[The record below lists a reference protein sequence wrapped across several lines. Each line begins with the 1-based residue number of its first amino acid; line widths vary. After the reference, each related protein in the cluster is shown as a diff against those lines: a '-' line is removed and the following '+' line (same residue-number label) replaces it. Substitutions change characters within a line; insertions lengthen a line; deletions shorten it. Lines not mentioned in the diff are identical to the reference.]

1 MSSSPEAAQGA
12 DLGPLFAS
20 FTCKSLHVRNRIVMA
35 PMTRSFSPQGVPTD
49 EVAAYYRRRAE
60 GGVGL
65 IVSEGTAVNRPGA
78 VDASHIPRFHG
89 DAPLAGWKRVVD
101 EVNEAGGAIAPQLW
115 HIGAAPR
122 QPHHVGEV
130 PAEGESPSGRF
141 SATLDHGRTMSEED
155 IADTIAAFAEASAAA
170 KALGFAATQ
179 FHAAHGYLFD
189 QFFWEV
195 CNVRSD
201 GWGGHDLAQRSRF
214 AVEVVKAAR
223 AAVGEDFPIM
233 LRISQ
238 WKQQDYAVKLADG
251 PAELERWLVPL
262 AEAGVDIFDCSQ
274 RRFWVPEFDGSD
286 LNLAGWVKK
295 VTGRPTITV
304 GSVGLATE
312 FLSTH
317 GDRSVIKADVARID
331 DLVRRLE
338 RGDFDLVAVG
348 RALLA
353 DPAWPGKLREGR
365 ADEMRD
371 YSILD
376 RERLH

>member
-1 MSSSPEAAQGA
+1 MTNA
-12 DLGPLFAS
+12 LFTPFA
-20 FTCKSLHVRNRIVMA
+20 CKSLQLRNRIVMA
-35 PMTRSFSPQGVPTD
+35 PMTRSFSPQGIPTA

-65 IVSEGTAVNRPGA
+65 IITEGAAVDRPGA
-78 VDASHIPRFHG
+78 VDATHIPRFHG
-89 DAPLAGWKRVVD
+89 DESLAGWQHVVR
-101 EVNEAGGAIAPQLW
+101 EVEAAGASIAPQLW

-122 QPHHVGEV
+122 QPHHVGDLPGE
-130 PAEGESPSGRF
+130 PESPSGRF
-141 SATLDHGRTMSEED
+141 SATEEHGRSMSEED
-155 IADTIAAFAEASAAA
+155 IADTIAAFARASLAA
-170 KALGFAATQ
+170 KSLGFTATQ

-195 CNVRSD
+195 SNQRADS
-201 GWGGHDLAQRSRF
+201 WGGQNLAERNRF
-214 AVEVVKAAR
+214 AIETVRATR

-238 WKQQDYAVKLADG
+238 WKQQDYNAKLATG
-251 PAELERWLVPL
+251 PAELEQWLGPL
-262 AEAGVDIFDCSQ
+262 ADAGVDIFDCSQ
-274 RRFWVPEFDGSD
+274 RRFWIPEFEGSD

-317 GDRSVIKADVARID
+317 RDRSVIKADVARID

-353 DPAWPGKLREGR
+353 DPEWPGKLREGR
-365 ADEMRD
+365 IDEMKD

>member
-1 MSSSPEAAQGA
+1 MTDLLFSP
-12 DLGPLFAS
+12 
-20 FTCKSLHVRNRIVMA
+20 FTCKSLQVRNRIVMA
-35 PMTRSFSPQGVPTD
+35 PMTRSFSPSGVPSA

-65 IVSEGTAVNRPGA
+65 IITEGTAVDRPGA
-78 VDASHIPRFHG
+78 VDATHIPRFYG
-89 DAPLAGWKRVVD
+89 SASLEAWRRVVA
-101 EVNEAGGAIAPQLW
+101 EVDDAGGRIAPQLW

-130 PAEGESPSGRF
+130 PGEPESPSGRF
-141 SATLDHGRTMSEED
+141 SATIEHGRAMSDED
-155 IADTIAAFAEASAAA
+155 IADTIAAFARASADA
-170 KALGFAATQ
+170 KRLGFAATQ

-195 CNVRSD
+195 CNRRTD
-201 GWGGHDLAQRSRF
+201 DWGGPGLAERSRF
-214 AVEVVKAAR
+214 AIETIR
-223 AAVGEDFPIM
+223 ATRQAVGDDFPIM

-238 WKQQDYAVKLADG
+238 WKQQDYDVRLANG
-251 PAELERWLVPL
+251 PAELEQWLMPL

-274 RRFWVPEFDGSD
+274 RRFWVPEFEGSD

-295 VTGRPTITV
+295 VTGKSTITV

-312 FLSTH
+312 FMSTH
-317 GDRSVIKADVARID
+317 RDRGVIKADLARMN
-331 DLVRRLE
+331 DLLRRLD

-353 DPAWPGKLREGR
+353 DPEWPGKLREGR
-365 ADEMRD
+365 AAELKD

>member
-1 MSSSPEAAQGA
+1 MSTCPDALFSP
-12 DLGPLFAS
+12 
-20 FTCKSLHVRNRIVMA
+20 FTCKSLHVPNRIVMA
-35 PMTRSFSPQGVPTD
+35 PMTRSFSPRGIPTE

-65 IVSEGTAVNRPGA
+65 IIAEGAAVDRPGA
-78 VDASHIPRFHG
+78 VDATHIPHFHG
-89 DAPLAGWKRVVD
+89 EAPLAGWRRVAD
-101 EVNEAGGAIAPQLW
+101 EVRTAGASIAPQLW

-122 QPHHVGEV
+122 QPHHVGGLTGE
-130 PAEGESPSGRF
+130 PESPSGRF
-141 SATLDHGRTMSEED
+141 SATADHGRAMSDED
-155 IADTIAAFAEASAAA
+155 IADTIAAFARASADA
-170 KALGFAATQ
+170 KRLGFAATQ

-189 QFFWEV
+189 QFFWDV
-195 CNVRSD
+195 CNLRTD
-201 GWGGHDLAQRSRF
+201 AWGGPDLASRSRF
-214 AVEVVKAAR
+214 AIEAVRATR

-238 WKQQDYAVKLADG
+238 WKQQDYGVKLADG
-251 PAELERWLVPL
+251 PAELERWLGPL
-262 AEAGVDIFDCSQ
+262 ADAGVDIFDCSQ
-274 RRFWVPEFDGSD
+274 RRFWTPEFDGSD

-295 VTGRPTITV
+295 VTGKPTITV

-317 GDRSVIKADVARID
+317 RDRSVIRADVARID
-331 DLVRRLE
+331 DLVRRLD
-338 RGDFDLVAVG
+338 RGDFDLVGVG

-353 DPAWPGKLREGR
+353 DPEWPGKLRDGR
-365 ADEMRD
+365 AGEMKD